1 MSWDELADWWVE
13 EIRDDPM
20 YRAQVIPL
28 LIELLQ
34 PVPGARYLDAGC
46 GEGQVGRALA
56 GTGAIVVGCDLS
68 QSLLALAEPPVVR
81 TRLPDLGWA
90 RAGFWDGVFSCLV
103 LDHLNDADAFFRETA
118 RIVPAG
124 GSLTVVVNHPIFAA
138 PEADP
143 IIDVSD
149 GEVLWRFGNYLEAGL
164 TRDPAGRSVI
174 TFHHRPLGQLLTSA
188 AKTGWRLERMVEQA
202 AGEAAI
208 QATPEL
214 AQQRHIPRLLGARW
228 SRSDMA
234 P

>member
-28 LIELLQ
+28 LIELLE

-56 GTGAIVVGCDLS
+56 SSGAAVIGCDLS
-68 QSLLALAEPPVVR
+68 QSLLALAPPPVVR

-90 RAGFWDGVFSCLV
+90 REGVWDGVYSCLV
-103 LDHLNDADAFFRETA
+103 LDHLSDVDAFFAETA
-118 RIVPAG
+118 RIVRMG
-124 GSLTVVVNHPIFAA
+124 GNLAVVVNHPIFAA

-149 GEVLWRFGNYLEAGL
+149 GEVLWRFGNYLAAGL
-164 TRDPAGRSVI
+164 TQDPAGKSVL
-174 TFHHRPLGQLLTSA
+174 TFYHRPLGQLLTSA
-188 AKTGWRLERMVEQA
+188 AGAGWMLERMVEQA
-202 AGEAAI
+202 AGKAAI
-208 QATPEL
+208 AATPEL
-214 AQQRHIPRLLGARW
+214 AEQSHIPRLLGVRW
-228 SRSDMA
+228 LRT
-234 P
+234 